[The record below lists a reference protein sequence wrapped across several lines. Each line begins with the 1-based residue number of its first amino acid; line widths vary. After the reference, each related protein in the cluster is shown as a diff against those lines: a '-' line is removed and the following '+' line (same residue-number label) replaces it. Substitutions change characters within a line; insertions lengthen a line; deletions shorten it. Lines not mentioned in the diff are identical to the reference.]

1 MGFRC
6 LKRGCKD
13 WNVRLAALS
22 TLARLEPLKLCHYA
36 QVRATG
42 VPSR

>member
-1 MGFRC
+1 MLGPSRA
-6 LKRGCKD
+6 GSED

-36 QVRATG
+36 QVRAVG
-42 VPSR
+42 MGPR